1 MKITH
6 DIEQGS
12 PEWLDMRLGLI
23 TCSEISAIR
32 ADGAGAQTYINALAY
47 ERITGESSSVF
58 DGNDWTKRGQELEP
72 VARQMYEKKTGY
84 NVQMVSFV
92 ENKGFGYSP
101 DGLIHLA
108 SHGNELS
115 DSKYYTYGG
124 LEIKVKQP
132 AEQIHILRTGEIP
145 KKHLDQLHG
154 GMSCAELAWID
165 FVSYCPNLPLF
176 IKRLH
181 IDDIRKE
188 MEKIDKLVD
197 KYNQQVEEVVSQI
210 SGMY

>member
-72 VARQMYEKKTGY
+72 VARQMYEKKTGII
-84 NVQMVSFV
+84 VEMVSFV

-101 DGLIHLA
+101 DGLILQPTTAPEDQHRFC
-108 SHGNELS
+108 
-115 DSKYYTYGG
+115 GG
-124 LEIKVKQP
+124 IEIKVKQP
-132 AEQIHILRTGEIP
+132 SEQIHILRTGEIP

-154 GMSCAELAWID
+154 GMSCAELDWID

-176 IKRLH
+176 IKRIH
-181 IDDIRKE
+181 ANEIEKE
-188 MEKIDKLVD
+188 MQKIDKLVD

>member
-32 ADGAGAQTYINALAY
+32 ADGAGAQSYINALAY

-58 DGNDWTKRGQELEP
+58 EGNEWTKRGQELEP
-72 VARQMYEKKTGY
+72 VARQMYERKTGT
-84 NVQMVSFV
+84 VVSMISFV

-101 DGLIHLA
+101 DGLII
-108 SHGNELS
+108 NEKLIGS
-115 DSKYYTYGG
+115 NGG
-124 LEIKVKQP
+124 IEIKVKQP
-132 AEQIHILRTGEIP
+132 AEQVHILRTGEIP
-145 KKHLDQLHG
+145 KKHMDQLIG
-154 GMSCAELAWID
+154 GLACAELEWID

-176 IKRLH
+176 ICRVCAIEH
-181 IDDIRKE
+181 KE
-188 MEKIDKLVD
+188 QMEKIEKLVG
-197 KYNQQVEEVVSQI
+197 KYNQQIEEIVNQI
-210 SGMY
+210 SEMY

>member
-6 DIEQGS
+6 DVEQGS

-32 ADGAGAQTYINALAY
+32 ADGVGAQSYINGLAY

-58 DGNDWTKRGQELEP
+58 EGNDWTKRGQELEP
-72 VARQMYEKKTGY
+72 VARRMYEKKSGY
-84 NVQMVSFV
+84 DVLMVSFV

-101 DGLIHLA
+101 DGLIQLS
-108 SHGNELS
+108 SHGKES
-115 DSKYYTYGG
+115 ADAKYYTYGG

-132 AEQIHILRTGEIP
+132 SEQIHILRNKEIP

-154 GMSCAELAWID
+154 GMLCAELAWID

-176 IKRLH
+176 IKRVF

-188 MEKIDKLVD
+188 MDKIEKLVD
-197 KYNQQVEEVVSQI
+197 KYNTQIEDVVKEI
-210 SGMY
+210 SELY

>member
-1 MKITH
+1 MKIIH

-32 ADGAGAQTYINALAY
+32 ADGAGAQTYINGLAY

-58 DGNDWTKRGQELEP
+58 EGNDWTKRGQELEP
-72 VARQMYEKKTGY
+72 VAREMYEKKTGQSVY
-84 NVQMVSFV
+84 MISFI

-101 DGLIHLA
+101 DGLVLQ
-108 SHGNELS
+108 
-115 DSKYYTYGG
+115 SKTAPEDTHRFCGG

-132 AEQIHILRTGEIP
+132 AEQVKILLDGEIP

-154 GMSCAELAWID
+154 GMSCAELDWID

-176 IKRLH
+176 IKRVFAK
-181 IDDIRKE
+181 DIQKE
-188 MEKIDKLVD
+188 IEKINKLVD
-197 KYNQQVEEVVSQI
+197 KYNEQVNQVVNQI
-210 SGMY
+210 SEMY

>member
-6 DIEQGS
+6 DVEQGS
-12 PEWLDMRLGLI
+12 PEWLEMRLGLI

-32 ADGAGAQTYINALAY
+32 ADGAGAQTYINGLAY

-58 DGNDWTKRGQELEP
+58 EGNEWTKRGQELEP
-72 VARQMYEKKTGY
+72 VARQMYEKKTGIPVY
-84 NVQMVSFV
+84 MISFV

-101 DGLIHLA
+101 DGLVLQPTTAPEDRHRF
-108 SHGNELS
+108 S
-115 DSKYYTYGG
+115 GG

-132 AEQIHILRTGEIP
+132 SEQIHILRTGEIP

-154 GMSCAELAWID
+154 GMSCAELDWMD

-176 IKRLH
+176 IKR
-181 IDDIRKE
+181 IFAKDIQKE

-197 KYNQQVEEVVSQI
+197 KYNEQVNQVVNQI
-210 SGMY
+210 SEMY

>member
-58 DGNDWTKRGQELEP
+58 DGNEWTKRGQELEP
-72 VARQMYEKKTGY
+72 VARQMYEKKAGKSVY
-84 NVQMVSFV
+84 MISFV

-101 DGLIHLA
+101 DGLILQPTTAPEDLHRF
-108 SHGNELS
+108 
-115 DSKYYTYGG
+115 YGAI
-124 LEIKVKQP
+124 EIKVKQP
-132 AEQIHILRTGEIP
+132 SEQIHILRTGGIP
-145 KKHLDQLHG
+145 KKHIDQLYG
-154 GMSCAELAWID
+154 GMSCAELDWID

-176 IKRLH
+176 IKRVYASEVE
-181 IDDIRKE
+181 RE
-188 MEKIDKLVD
+188 MQKIENLVD
-197 KYNQQVEEVVSQI
+197 KYNQQIDEVVNQI
-210 SGMY
+210 TEMY

>member
-32 ADGAGAQTYINALAY
+32 ADGAGAQSYINALAY

-58 DGNDWTKRGQELEP
+58 DGNEWTQRGQELEP
-72 VARQMYEKKTGY
+72 VARKMYEKKTGAT
-84 NVQMVSFV
+84 VSMVSFV

-101 DGLIHLA
+101 DGLIY
-108 SHGNELS
+108 NE
-115 DSKYYTYGG
+115 GG
-124 LEIKVKQP
+124 LVGGIEIKVKQP
-132 AEQIHILRTGEIP
+132 AEQIQILRTSEIP
-145 KKHLDQLHG
+145 KKHMDQLVG
-154 GMSCAELAWID
+154 GLSCAELNWID

-176 IKRLH
+176 ICRVCAIEH
-181 IDDIRKE
+181 QE
-188 MEKIDKLVD
+188 QMEKIETLVE
-197 KYNQQVEEVVSQI
+197 KYNLQIEEVVNQI
-210 SGMY
+210 SNLY

>member
-12 PEWLDMRLGLI
+12 PGWLDMRLGLI

-32 ADGAGAQTYINALAY
+32 ADGAGAQSYINALAY

-58 DGNDWTKRGQELEP
+58 EGNEWTQRGQELEP
-72 VARQMYEKKTGY
+72 VARKMYEKKTG
-84 NVQMVSFV
+84 VTVSMVSFI

-101 DGLIHLA
+101 DGLILDPRRT
-108 SHGNELS
+108 SGR
-115 DSKYYTYGG
+115 GG
-124 LEIKVKQP
+124 IEIKVKQP

-145 KKHLDQLHG
+145 KKHMDQLIG
-154 GMSCAELAWID
+154 GLSCAELDWID

-176 IKRLH
+176 ICRVYSTEY
-181 IDDIRKE
+181 KE
-188 MEKIDKLVD
+188 QMEKIETLVE
-197 KYNQQVEEVVSQI
+197 KYNLQIEEVVNQI
-210 SGMY
+210 SNLY